1 MLNIYLLVLWIFRVW
16 LKNCLC
22 KFAILSKFNLNSNFT
37 VELESKNFD
46 KDQPLLFI
54 CRSGLCSKHAA
65 ISMTNVG
72 VTKCYNIVDG
82 FEGDKDDA
90 VHRGCENGWKHAGLP
105 WVQE

>member
-1 MLNIYLLVLWIFRVW
+1 MSWKVKTLIKISPCYLYVVLVCAQ
-16 LKNCLC
+16 N
-22 KFAILSKFNLNSNFT
+22 
-37 VELESKNFD
+37 
-46 KDQPLLFI
+46 
-54 CRSGLCSKHAA
+54 AA

-90 VHRGCENGWKHAGLP
+90 VHRGCENGWKYAGLP

>member
-1 MLNIYLLVLWIFRVW
+1 MSWKVITLIKISPCYLYVVLVCAQ
-16 LKNCLC
+16 N
-22 KFAILSKFNLNSNFT
+22 
-37 VELESKNFD
+37 
-46 KDQPLLFI
+46 
-54 CRSGLCSKHAA
+54 AA